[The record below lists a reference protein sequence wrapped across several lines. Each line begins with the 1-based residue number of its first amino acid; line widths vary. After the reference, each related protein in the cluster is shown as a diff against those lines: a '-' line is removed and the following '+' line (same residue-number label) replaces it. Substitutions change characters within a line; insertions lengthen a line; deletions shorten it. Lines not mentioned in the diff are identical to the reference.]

1 MKKYIKAL
9 VLIFVLML
17 CTLVFA
23 SCDAK
28 TVTRVY
34 VNDEM
39 HAIAEYSDGTTEDLG
54 YVGVEV
60 EKEVEKQVE
69 VIPPKYT
76 VTFLDAFG
84 ATLKT
89 QKVYKGDAAEA
100 PEAPEISEKAF
111 DRWDSDITNITADL
125 TVRPIY
131 VAAAEYTV
139 TFLDETGALI
149 EKVTVMHG
157 KGATA
162 PTAPKRADTIF
173 KEWDTAFDCVKSDL
187 TIRAVYRAKNTYTV
201 TFKDYSGVV
210 LAIKTVKETGNATA
224 PPNPTRAGH
233 DFAGWSSSFTNITS
247 NKTITAKYNLASGNN
262 LIDYDYAIKSDGT
275 VEMTVSLKRP
285 QSVGA
290 FEAVITL
297 PAGVSV
303 VNYEGLSNALVKQQS
318 ATTYKISYINQTGAT
333 ATTELLK
340 LTLRPEAGVTSLT
353 FAMSNIIMTDA
364 SIPTPVAL
372 VPNIIGDTL
381 KLN

>member
-1 MKKYIKAL
+1 MKKHIKAL

-111 DRWDSDITNITADL
+111 DRWDADFSAVTGDL
-125 TVRPIY
+125 TVRPVY

-210 LAIKTVKETGNATA
+210 LATKTVKETGNATA
-224 PPNPTRAGH
+224 PQNPTRAGH

-303 VNYEGLSNALVKQQS
+303 VNYEGLSNAVVNQPT

-333 ATTELLK
+333 VTTELLK

-364 SIPTPVAL
+364 SIPTPGDL
-372 VPNIIGDTL
+372 VPNFIGDTL